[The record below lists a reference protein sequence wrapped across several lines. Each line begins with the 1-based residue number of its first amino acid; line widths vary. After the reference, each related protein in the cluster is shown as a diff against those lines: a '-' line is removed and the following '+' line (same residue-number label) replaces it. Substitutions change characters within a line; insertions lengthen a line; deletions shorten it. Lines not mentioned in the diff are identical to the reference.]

1 MIASVDLIEPRRRRL
16 TRWIG
21 AATLISAIHVAGG
34 SLAMLHWQEMLVEE
48 SPGAIVVEIAP
59 VAATLAV
66 ATLDLPPGPLTDD
79 AEASQAASDP
89 KLEKTEQAPTEDLP
103 SPAIEPAVTL
113 QKKSEETPKEEATE
127 KPSPQ
132 VDTTQQQVAAT
143 KAAPTHVNAETST
156 KSAAPAVGTSTANS
170 RSVVTWHNAV
180 VLHLNRHKRYPAS
193 ARMQNMQGIVHVRFS
208 MDRGGQLTASQV
220 VRSSGFPLLDE
231 EVIELLKRAAPLPRP
246 PLGLS
251 GELLEL
257 IVPVKF
263 QF

>member
-1 MIASVDLIEPRRRRL
+1 MIPSDLIEPRRRRL

-21 AATLISAIHVAGG
+21 AATLISAIHIAGG
-34 SLAMLHWQEMLVEE
+34 SLAMLHWQDTLVEE

-59 VAATLAV
+59 VATTLAV
-66 ATLDLPPGPLTDD
+66 DALDLPPGPLADD

-89 KLEKTEQAPTEDLP
+89 KVEKTEQETPTEDLP

-113 QKKSEETPKEEATE
+113 QKKTEEAPKEEATE

-132 VDTTQQQVAAT
+132 SETAQQQVAAT
-143 KAAPTHVNAETST
+143 RTAPAHIDAETST
-156 KSAAPAVGTSTANS
+156 KSAAPTVGTSTASS
-170 RSVVTWHNAV
+170 RSIVTWHNAV

-193 ARMQNMQGIVHVRFS
+193 ARMQNMQGIVHVRFA
-208 MDRGGQLTASQV
+208 MDRSGQLTASQV

-231 EVIELLKRAAPLPRP
+231 EVIELLKRASPLPRP
-246 PLGLS
+246 PTALP